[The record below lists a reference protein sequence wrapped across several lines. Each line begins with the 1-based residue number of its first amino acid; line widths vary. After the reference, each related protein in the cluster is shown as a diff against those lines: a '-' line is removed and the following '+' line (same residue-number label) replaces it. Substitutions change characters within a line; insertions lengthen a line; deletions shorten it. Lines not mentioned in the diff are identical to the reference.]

1 MKKWQKKWIRCFAL
15 QCLVAS
21 VMLLSRMSEAV
32 LAVGSDW
39 DWYPTDEGIYTRV
52 DGTDYWLSLDT
63 EELTEYAD
71 LLGEEL
77 KLPTAA
83 VAGILANIQTESGFD
98 ANKVGDG
105 GSAYGLCQW
114 RGARLDAMV
123 EYCDAEG
130 INPVTAD
137 GQLAY
142 LIHDLQEHY
151 IYAYDLLLDEC
162 ADSEEG
168 CIRAAFYFCSQYE
181 APVNAEEV
189 SPPREELAKNLVY
202 PLLKELR
209 EEN

>member
-1 MKKWQKKWIRCFAL
+1 MRKTTTRIFSL
-15 QCLVAS
+15 F
-21 VMLLSRMSEAV
+21 AV
-32 LAVGSDW
+32 LLMLAATGALPSAHADW

-83 VAGILANIQTESGFD
+83 VAGILANIQTESAFNP
-98 ANKVGDG
+98 NKVGDG
-105 GSAYGLCQW
+105 GGAYGLCQW

-123 EYCDAEG
+123 EYCDAEEL
-130 INPVTAD
+130 NPVTAD

-162 ADSEEG
+162 PDSEEG
-168 CIRAAFYFCSQYE
+168 SVRAAFYFCSQYE
-181 APVNAEEV
+181 APANAEEV
-189 SPPREELAKNLVY
+189 SPPREELAKNLIY